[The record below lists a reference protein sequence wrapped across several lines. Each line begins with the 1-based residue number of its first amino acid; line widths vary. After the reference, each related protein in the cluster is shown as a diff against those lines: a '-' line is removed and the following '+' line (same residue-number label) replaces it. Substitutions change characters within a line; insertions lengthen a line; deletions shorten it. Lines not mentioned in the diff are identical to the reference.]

1 MEAEPSRPAD
11 GDRSG
16 RQEQQHLTA
25 ESSLG
30 SCPPQQP
37 QQPPNTRPVHR
48 ALGRLQN
55 RQPKRTDLLLRLQQ
69 QQAVVWQH
77 SDTPGPSGGS
87 FLSPVSSSTS
97 SLPSTSST
105 RGEHGH
111 GVPSQSSQ
119 EGGEGVSS
127 PRKGEK
133 KPPKPGKYVCTYC
146 GRPCA
151 KPSVLQKHI
160 RSHTGERPY
169 PCAPCGFSFKTKSNL
184 YKHRKSHAHRI
195 KAGLASRDEPSL
207 SGPEGSGIGEDP
219 EEHTE
224 GESTESEE
232 ETGQH
237 RKSSSKEML
246 GQQRKVGKEL
256 LGVSEESQRPEDSQ
270 AVKQRLA
277 LRLSERKRGP
287 LASPDD
293 PPSSSLSTSSSS
305 LGPGSKGSTE
315 SGYFSGSGSTDLC
328 QVSTPSASAK
338 TYAEI
343 ILGKYGRLGGQQRSP
358 HQQQPHS
365 SLSSSSG
372 MEDKS
377 IPFAVPKTQVIEHIT
392 KLITINEAVVDT
404 SEIDSVK
411 PRRSSLSRKSSMESP
426 KFTTTKDPY
435 TFDPKGEAPGPSGL
449 RHLHNPEAD
458 PSGTQELSAVPLLRS
473 HSMPSSTN
481 QGEPS
486 TSGTMSPRGYR
497 LCQSFDEQ
505 QAVVAEMR
513 VGHAQRMLRRQPA
526 IEVPLGAELMLEE
539 AGPTSSS
546 SARGTELAR
555 QPQQQQQQRSPS
567 LFECDAC
574 GGHFQHSEGY
584 EAHRGIC
591 PGQQTLEQES
601 GDVSKTG
608 REDRPQMMMHYKF
621 RALAMAVRKRRKEES
636 LEEDPPSPG
645 YVAMSGSSAGLI
657 PVPSRPEHSQGLS
670 GVSLQTEP
678 KQQQQQDRK
687 GVSVIQHTSSFEKQE
702 SICMESQEPDLRES
716 QQTQQPEPKPSPST
730 SRLIRQ
736 PNIQVPEILVTVE
749 PDADMP
755 SVSPPVTASSSKE
768 AERVEEFQWPQRSQT
783 LAQLPAEK
791 LPPKKKRLRLAEAAQ
806 SSGESSFES
815 VSLPRSPSQESNI
828 SHTSSLSASFEDT
841 ARSEPAARASSS
853 QSSQML
859 MVPSTSHQHHQSH
872 KEMRRSASEQA
883 PTSPQQTEQ
892 ISETRSKSFDYG
904 SLSPQQPASSW
915 KERRKC
921 LLVKHAT
928 LGEPEQEEGASM
940 SQLSRAESPKPGP
953 SRSIHPPLYSTEA
966 SSQFSL
972 EATGKTLQLSQ
983 PQIFPSSQD
992 VLPLHPGVQQV
1003 FSTGSFSQLLP
1014 VTTGITDVLST
1025 QIIHRAFLHS
1035 QTGPPP
1041 IQIHPAQVHMA
1052 ERLGIPFHQLPDLV
1066 PLQFSSRT
1074 RARQALYLPFPPRL
1088 TAHTPPTTESR
1099 ASISSMSSALT
1110 HQSLVIS
1117 YHHPRPVIATCLA
1130 QLTPVVSLVVPVRLQ
1145 TYIPT
1150 YASAMYTTLSQILAS
1165 TRSQEPISCTAMVIM
1180 GQVERDKLQRS
1191 YLKVPYPDIKSLLP
1205 LSLPAELASGSG
1217 EGYGPLGAGGSK
1229 RMLSPAASLELSTE
1243 AKRHQ
1248 KRVKEEEEGEPHK
1261 AGEEEEDGEQKVRQ
1275 EEESKATGRKLEEGE
1290 KKQPERLEATTVKV
1304 EEEQEQ
1310 VPRKHN
1316 REEKKEEEK
1325 ESTEMTSKKKVEV
1338 PVVEEGVK
1346 IPSTPSY
1353 ASLHTSTS
1361 VNWCYLNYVKPNPS
1375 ALRDPHTSVYS
1386 TWSVSAHN
1394 PNLPGLSTKVALS
1407 LLCSKQKH
1415 SSETYTMAMAPTPA
1429 KSKLAPASS
1438 RTPRV
1443 SEVHATP
1450 PVTLTKVK
1458 DQQQHEQEENKEMRE
1473 EEGPSTSK
1481 QSEASRVRIFEG
1493 GYKSNEE
1500 YVYVR
1505 GRGRGKYICGECGIR
1520 CKKPSMLKKHIRT
1533 HTDVRPYICKHC
1545 NFAFK
1550 TKGNLTKHM
1559 KSKAHGK
1566 KCQAMGV
1573 SESSLDEPESEETAG
1588 SDERVCGSEEQEE
1601 HQFSDVEES
1610 EDDDDNDEDEEEES
1624 TSHDDPPSSCSSD
1637 THLSTGGQSSCSR
1650 HSQQGTP
1657 DLEPP
1662 GLSPSPVHEASP
1674 RGVWPSRRAA
1684 SPGSRRA
1691 LFSRRGWKA
1700 SPRGFSPSS
1709 ESCSPSRSLS
1719 PRLELSSPIHS
1730 LSPRTELSS
1739 PSRHVSPSP
1748 ERGPS
1753 PIRPLSP
1760 LHPILPSYYRSS
1772 PAWTPPSPLGLQHRT
1787 PGYLPWE
1794 SAGTKGSHV
1803 KPEKSGT
1810 AEGPTLPEVSL
1821 FPPAFR
1827 LSTCE
1832 GYPGH
1837 QTADNI
1843 FSHLPMHSQQAKVPY
1858 LMIPIGGIQMVQ
1870 ARPRSHPTTPSSP
1883 TSPTMEGPSLARFE
1897 SHWGG
1902 TPRTQGL
1909 RTPGDHWSEHQ
1920 GAGTSQSGRS
1930 ATETT
1935 EHCIRDSRSRAP
1947 LSLAAPVASH
1957 VTGLQ
1962 PEGEEPPS
1970 GGDRVEGGAEG
1981 DSART
1986 DQST

>member
-1 MEAEPSRPAD
+1 MEAEPSRPPD

-16 RQEQQHLTA
+16 RQEQQHVTA

-37 QQPPNTRPVHR
+37 QQPPNPRPVHR

-55 RQPKRTDLLLRLQQ
+55 RQSKRTDLLLRLQQ
-69 QQAVVWQH
+69 QQAVAWQH
-77 SDTPGPSGGS
+77 TDTPGPSGGS
-87 FLSPVSSSTS
+87 FFSPASSSTS

-119 EGGEGVSS
+119 EGPEVVSS

-133 KPPKPGKYVCTYC
+133 KPQKPGKYVCTYC

-195 KAGLASRDEPSL
+195 KAGLASSRDEPSL
-207 SGPEGSGIGEDP
+207 SGPEGSGVGEDP
-219 EEHTE
+219 EEHSE

-246 GQQRKVGKEL
+246 GQQRKSGKEL
-256 LGVSEESQRPEDSQ
+256 LGGSEESQRPEDSQ

-293 PPSSSLSTSSSS
+293 PPSSFSTSSSS

-315 SGYFSGSGSTDLC
+315 SGYFSGSGSTDLS
-328 QVSTPSASAK
+328 QVSPPSASAK

-358 HQQQPHS
+358 YQQQPQ
-365 SLSSSSG
+365 SSSSG
-372 MEDKS
+372 TEDKS

-426 KFTTTKDPY
+426 KFTTPKDPY
-435 TFDPKGEAPGPSGL
+435 AFDPKGEAPGPSGL

-458 PSGTQELSAVPLLRS
+458 LPSTQELSAVPLLRS
-473 HSMPSSTN
+473 HSMPSSTS

-486 TSGTMSPRGYR
+486 TSGTMSPRDYR

-526 IEVPLGAELMLEE
+526 IEVPLGAEVMLEE

-567 LFECDAC
+567 LFECEVC
-574 GGHFQHSEGY
+574 GAHFQHSEVY
-584 EAHRGIC
+584 EAHRGVC
-591 PGQQTLEQES
+591 RGQQTIDKES
-601 GDVSKTG
+601 RDVSQPC

-621 RALAMAVRKRRKEES
+621 RAQDMAVRKRRKEES

-645 YVAMSGSSAGLI
+645 PVATSGSSAGLI
-657 PVPSRPEHSQGLS
+657 PVPSRPEHSQALS

-678 KQQQQQDRK
+678 KQQLQQDRK

-702 SICMESQEPDLRES
+702 SISMESQEPDLRES

-828 SHTSSLSASFEDT
+828 SHASSLSASFEDT
-841 ARSEPAARASSS
+841 ARTEPAVWASSS

-859 MVPSTSHQHHQSH
+859 MVPSASHQHHQSH

-892 ISETRSKSFDYG
+892 ISESRSKSFDYG
-904 SLSPQQPASSW
+904 SLSSQQPASSW

-928 LGEPEQEEGASM
+928 LGEPEQEEGAG
-940 SQLSRAESPKPGP
+940 RAESPKPGP
-953 SRSIHPPLYSTEA
+953 SRSIHPPLYPTEA
-966 SSQFSL
+966 SSRFSL
-972 EATGKTLQLSQ
+972 EATGKALQLLQ
-983 PQIFPSSQD
+983 PQVFPPSQD
-992 VLPLHPGVQQV
+992 VVPLQPRGQQA
-1003 FSTGSFSQLLP
+1003 FSPASLSQLLP
-1014 VTTGITDVLST
+1014 VTTAVPDVVST

-1041 IQIHPAQVHMA
+1041 IQIHPAQIHMA
-1052 ERLGIPFHQLPDLV
+1052 ERLGIPFHQLPALV

-1074 RARQALYLPFPPRL
+1074 RANQAVYLPFPPRL
-1088 TAHTPPTTESR
+1088 TAHVPSPPTTETRS
-1099 ASISSMSSALT
+1099 SISPMSSALT
-1110 HQSLVIS
+1110 HQSLVTIS
-1117 YHHPRPVIATCLA
+1117 YRNPRPVIATCLA

-1145 TYIPT
+1145 THIPT
-1150 YASAMYTTLSQILAS
+1150 YASAMYTTLSQILTS
-1165 TRSQEPISCTAMVIM
+1165 THSQEPISCTAMVIM

-1191 YLKVPYPDIKSLLP
+1191 YLKVPSPDIKSLLP
-1205 LSLPAELASGSG
+1205 LSLPADLASGSG

-1243 AKRHQ
+1243 AQRHQ
-1248 KRVKEEEEGEPHK
+1248 KRVKEEGEVEQPK
-1261 AGEEEEDGEQKVRQ
+1261 AGGEEEVGQKVRQ
-1275 EEESKATGRKLEEGE
+1275 EKESKAAGRKLEEGE
-1290 KKQPERLEATTVKV
+1290 KKQPERVEVTTVKV
-1304 EEEQEQ
+1304 EGEPEQ

-1316 REEKKEEEK
+1316 REEKEEEEK
-1325 ESTEMTSKKKVEV
+1325 ESTEKTSKKKEEV
-1338 PVVEEGVK
+1338 PVVEEGDER
-1346 IPSTPSY
+1346 PSTPSY
-1353 ASLHTSTS
+1353 PSLHTTTS

-1375 ALRDPHTSVYS
+1375 TLRDPCTSVYS

-1394 PNLPGLSTKVALS
+1394 PNLPGISTKVALS

-1415 SSETYTMAMAPTPA
+1415 SSETYTMAMAPAPA

-1443 SEVHATP
+1443 SEVHAIP
-1450 PVTLTKVK
+1450 PSTLTKVK
-1458 DQQQHEQEENKEMRE
+1458 DQQQHEKEENKEMSE

-1481 QSEASRVRIFEG
+1481 QSEPSRVRIFEG
-1493 GYKSNEE
+1493 GYKSNPMK
-1500 YVYVR
+1500 R
-1505 GRGRGKYICGECGIR
+1505 
-1520 CKKPSMLKKHIRT
+1520 
-1533 HTDVRPYICKHC
+1533 
-1545 NFAFK
+1545 
-1550 TKGNLTKHM
+1550 NLTKHM

-1566 KCQAMGV
+1566 KCQTMGV

-1610 EDDDDNDEDEEEES
+1610 EDDNDDDDDDDEEEES
-1624 TSHDDPPSSCSSD
+1624 ASHDDPPSSCSSD
-1637 THLSTGGQSSCSR
+1637 THPSTGGQSSCSR

-1657 DLEPP
+1657 DPEP
-1662 GLSPSPVHEASP
+1662 SPSPVPEPSP

-1684 SPGSRRA
+1684 SPCSRRT

-1700 SPRGFSPSS
+1700 SPRAFSPSS

-1760 LHPILPSYYRSS
+1760 LRPISPSCYWSS
-1772 PAWTPPSPLGLQHRT
+1772 QARTPPSPLGLQHRT

-1794 SAGTKGSHV
+1794 SPGTKGSHV
-1803 KPEKSGT
+1803 RPEKSGT
-1810 AEGPTLPEVSL
+1810 AEGSSLPETSL
-1821 FPPAFR
+1821 FPTAFR
-1827 LSTCE
+1827 ISTCE

-1837 QTADNI
+1837 QTTDNI

-1870 ARPRSHPTTPSSP
+1870 ARPRSHPTAPSSP
-1883 TSPTMEGPSLARFE
+1883 TSPPMEGPSLSRFE
-1897 SHWGG
+1897 SYWGG

-1920 GAGTSQSGRS
+1920 AVGTSQSGRCVVSTALTCSKPELETTDSKQYGSSHSSAHTRRS

-1935 EHCIRDSRSRAP
+1935 ERCATDSRSRAP
-1947 LSLAAPVASH
+1947 LSQAAPVASR
-1957 VTGLQ
+1957 VIEQQ
-1962 PEGEEPPS
+1962 PEGQDSPP
-1970 GGDRVEGGAEG
+1970 GDRVEGGAKR